1 MMHLK
6 RSIPPHSLTIV
17 TQNPRRNAK
26 DEVVELMVK
35 INSAISLASACCTS
49 GLSDIQKPAETRS
62 VIQHRLV
69 NHHERRTVEY
79 SFPKFRHFDV
89 RENIL

>member
-1 MMHLK
+1 MHLK

-26 DEVVELMVK
+26 DEVVESMVK

-62 VIQHRLV
+62 VINIV
-69 NHHERRTVEY
+69 FVDHHGRRAVE
-79 SFPKFRHFDV
+79 
-89 RENIL
+89 